1 MTTVRA
7 STLHIRRPGSPATPW
22 WSRRPWADQFA
33 LVDTSAYLPGR
44 HHAAPLL
51 EPSPRKRARS
61 LRPQDSVWHRPAQAA
76 DRRGL
81 GAFASIRRA
90 LELPLS
96 LQVVTPEEVAR
107 LDEARRRIA
116 FRPRNGFLHSTPI
129 GPLPARQGRGD

>member
-1 MTTVRA
+1 MRA
-7 STLHIRRPGSPATPW
+7 STLHIRRPGSSATPW

-33 LVDTSAYLPGR
+33 IVDTSAYLPGR

-81 GAFASIRRA
+81 GAFASIRRS
-90 LELPLS
+90 LQLPVS
-96 LQVVTPEEVAR
+96 LQVVTPEEAAR
-107 LDEARRRIA
+107 LDDARSRIA

-129 GPLPARQGRGD
+129 GSLLARQEHGD

>member
-33 LVDTSAYLPGR
+33 IVDTTAYLPGR

-81 GAFASIRRA
+81 GAFPSIRRA
-90 LELPLS
+90 LELPVA

-107 LDEARRRIA
+107 LDDARRRIE

-129 GPLPARQGRGD
+129 GPLPARQERAD